1 MKMCESSVYILKDGK
16 EELVLESVDLLEN
29 RQGEIMLVNMFG
41 EQKTL
46 KAKVKTLSL
55 VEHKIIMEPI

>member
-1 MKMCESSVYILKDGK
+1 MCESSVYILKDGK

>member
-29 RQGEIMLVNMFG
+29 KQGEIMLVNMFG

>member
-1 MKMCESSVYILKDGK
+1 LKDGK

-29 RQGEIMLVNMFG
+29 KQGEIMLVNMFG

>member
-1 MKMCESSVYILKDGK
+1 MCESSVYILKDGK

-29 RQGEIMLVNMFG
+29 KQGEIMLVNMFG